1 MINGLLVSLARP
13 VRAALFVACALLGGC
28 TQGDDFAPP
37 QAAESADAFVA
48 AWDEGDAAA
57 MVDLFDEGSAPEW
70 SERRLDRLLGSM
82 VDGVVQSVNVARNG
96 DVTQP
101 EVGSE
106 EELEEGGLEAN
117 VPYTMSYGSEA
128 IEEPASLEGEFEM
141 TYDADSERWGV
152 VWSKD
157 LLWPDIE
164 GAAGFDVKSRW
175 PARAAILDRKGRRL
189 ARGTGSSRSY
199 PFGASAGTTIGH
211 LEPVD
216 RETAAAGDGTY
227 QEGDLIGGSGLEL
240 AYEERLA
247 GVPTTKL
254 IVVDRK
260 GTALETLGTSQGSR
274 GQPVRATININVQ
287 QAAESAYGSTT
298 GGAVV
303 IDPDTGDL
311 LAIVS
316 SSPFDPNGY
325 VGVAGV
331 EPFNRALSGL
341 YPPGSAMKVVTA
353 AAALDTGTVTATTT
367 VTGPADY
374 QGVRNFE
381 SGVYGDIPFSSAVKF
396 SVNTAF
402 AQVAEDLGGKRMT
415 RYARAFGFN
424 GDPKMMLDASASS
437 FPPPEDLSDLMW
449 GSIGQAQVLA
459 TPLVMASVS
468 ATIANN
474 GIRMEPRATFL
485 DDKSGERAISR
496 KTARTMNQLMQGVV
510 QGGTGVAAQ
519 SAGVPVAGKTGTAEV
534 SIDGK
539 IMNHAW
545 FTAFAPASDPK
556 VAVAVVSELGG
567 IGGQVAAPLA
577 GSILRNVL
585 PHIR

>member
-1 MINGLLVSLARP
+1 M
-13 VRAALFVACALLGGC
+13 ACAILGSC
-28 TQGDDFAPP
+28 TGGEDFAPP
-37 QAAESADAFVA
+37 QAAEPADAFIA
-48 AWDEGDAAA
+48 AWSEGDAGA
-57 MVDLFDEGSAPEW
+57 MVELLDDDSGTEW
-70 SERRLDRLLGSM
+70 SERRLDRLL
-82 VDGVVQSVNVARNG
+82 DAVVG
-96 DVTQP
+96 DVVRSLSVERTGDVDQT

-106 EELEEGGLEAN
+106 EELDEEGLEAA
-117 VPYTMSYGSEA
+117 VPYAVSYEA
-128 IEEPASLEGEFEM
+128 EALEEPASLEGELEM

-152 VWSKD
+152 VWSKG
-157 LLWPDIE
+157 LLWPGIQ
-164 GAAGFDVKSRW
+164 GAAGFDVKSKW
-175 PARAAILDRKGRRL
+175 PARAPILDRNGRRL
-189 ARGTGSSRSY
+189 AVGAGSSRSY

-216 RETAAAGDGTY
+216 KKTAAAGDGTY
-227 QEGDLIGGSGLEL
+227 QEGDLIGASGLEL

-247 GVPTTKL
+247 GTPTTKL
-254 IVVDRK
+254 RVVDRQ
-260 GTALETLGTSQGSR
+260 GRGLEVIGSTRGRRGKPVKATLD
-274 GQPVRATININVQ
+274 IELQ

-303 IDPDTGDL
+303 MDPGTGDL

-341 YPPGSAMKVVTA
+341 YPPGSSMKVVTA

-402 AQVAEDLGGKRMT
+402 AQVAEDLGGRKMT

-424 GDPKMMLDASASS
+424 GEPKMMLDASASS

-474 GIRMEPRATFL
+474 GVRMEPRATFL
-485 DDKSGERAISR
+485 DDKRGVRVVSR

-545 FTAFAPASDPK
+545 FTAFAPASAPT

-567 IGGQVAAPLA
+567 VGGQVAAPLA

-585 PHIR
+585 PHVR

>member
-1 MINGLLVSLARP
+1 MFIACGLLGA
-13 VRAALFVACALLGGC
+13 C

-37 QAAESADAFVA
+37 QAAEPADAFVA

-57 MVDLFDEGSAPEW
+57 MVDLFDADSAPEW
-70 SERRLDRLLGSM
+70 SERRLDRLLKTVVG
-82 VDGVVQSVNVARNG
+82 GVVHSISVELNG

-106 EELEEGGLEAN
+106 EELEEGGLEAT
-117 VPYTMSYGSEA
+117 VPYTVSYGSEA
-128 IEEPASLEGEFEM
+128 LEEPASLEGELEM
-141 TYDADSERWGV
+141 TYDVDSERWGV

-157 LLWPDIE
+157 LLWPGIQ

-175 PARAAILDRKGRRL
+175 PARAAILDRNGRRL

-216 RETAAAGDGTY
+216 RGTAAASDGTY
-227 QEGDLIGGSGLEL
+227 QEGDLIGASGLEL

-247 GVPTTKL
+247 GVPTTRL
-254 IVVDRK
+254 LVVDRK
-260 GTALETLGTSQGSR
+260 GRALETLGTSQGSP
-274 GQPVRATININVQ
+274 GKPVKATIDIRVQ
-287 QAAESAYGSTT
+287 QAAESAYGATT

-303 IDPDTGDL
+303 MDPGTGDL

-341 YPPGSAMKVVTA
+341 YPPGSSMKVVTG

-367 VTGPADY
+367 VTGPANY
-374 QGVRNFE
+374 QGVTNFE
-381 SGVYGDIPFSSAVKF
+381 SGVYAAIPFSSAVKF

-402 AQVAEDLGGKRMT
+402 AQVAEDLGGKKMT

-424 GDPKMMLDASASS
+424 GDPTMALDASASS

-459 TPLVMASVS
+459 TPLVMANVS

-474 GIRMEPRATFL
+474 GVRMEPRATFL
-485 DDKSGERAISR
+485 DDKTGERAVSR

-539 IMNHAW
+539 IKNHAW

-585 PHIR
+585 PYLR